1 MSAPAE
7 AVTREPEEKEN
18 KKEINVKQET
28 QETQDLEED
37 GQKSPTVDSSD
48 KETVRQKLSYLAR
61 KNKVV

>member
-37 GQKSPTVDSSD
+37 GQKPQTVDSSD

>member
-18 KKEINVKQET
+18 KEINVKQET

-37 GQKSPTVDSSD
+37 GQKPPTVDSSD